1 MGAICLQEH
10 SEHLQSLVND
20 ALDKGAEIAVRGSFG
35 HLGEDAVDQYFPP
48 TVLINVNHN
57 MKIMKEEVL
66 NLTLTFICSKTFCLC
81 CFMLVMHQ
89 AFGPIMPI
97 MQFSTDEEVIKLA
110 NDSRYALGCAVF
122 SGSQRRAKQIA
133 SQIQCGV
140 AAINDFAS
148 NYMCQVLISGY
159 SRGDFNFHFFD

>member
-57 MKIMKEEVL
+57 MKIMKEEVC
-66 NLTLTFICSKTFCLC
+66 NLTFIGSSGFCC
-81 CFMLVMHQ
+81 CLLLHNTILHMSF
-89 AFGPIMPI
+89 
-97 MQFSTDEEVIKLA
+97 
-110 NDSRYALGCAVF
+110 
-122 SGSQRRAKQIA
+122 
-133 SQIQCGV
+133 
-140 AAINDFAS
+140 
-148 NYMCQVLISGY
+148 
-159 SRGDFNFHFFD
+159 

>member
-1 MGAICLQEH
+1 MCE
-10 SEHLQSLVND
+10 N
-20 ALDKGAEIAVRGSFG
+20 
-35 HLGEDAVDQYFPP
+35 
-48 TVLINVNHN
+48 
-57 MKIMKEEVL
+57 
-66 NLTLTFICSKTFCLC
+66 
-81 CFMLVMHQ
+81 Q

-122 SGSQRRAKQIA
+122 SGSKHRAKQIA

-148 NYMCQVLISGY
+148 NYMCQVLLTGFTLGCYLWKREKKKKRLAIISMIK
-159 SRGDFNFHFFD
+159 SKTFFFLF

>member
-57 MKIMKEEVL
+57 MKIMKEEVC
-66 NLTLTFICSKTFCLC
+66 NLTFIGSSGFCSC
-81 CFMLVMHQ
+81 MLLHHTILHTS
-89 AFGPIMPI
+89 F
-97 MQFSTDEEVIKLA
+97 
-110 NDSRYALGCAVF
+110 
-122 SGSQRRAKQIA
+122 
-133 SQIQCGV
+133 
-140 AAINDFAS
+140 
-148 NYMCQVLISGY
+148 
-159 SRGDFNFHFFD
+159 

>member
-1 MGAICLQEH
+1 MSHTHKLLRCL
-10 SEHLQSLVND
+10 L
-20 ALDKGAEIAVRGSFG
+20 
-35 HLGEDAVDQYFPP
+35 
-48 TVLINVNHN
+48 
-57 MKIMKEEVL
+57 
-66 NLTLTFICSKTFCLC
+66 LC
-81 CFMLVMHQ
+81 ENQ

-148 NYMCQVLISGY
+148 NYMCQVGTQ
-159 SRGDFNFHFFD
+159 H

>member
-57 MKIMKEEVL
+57 MKIMKEEVC
-66 NLTLTFICSKTFCLC
+66 NFTFIASSCFC
-81 CFMLVMHQ
+81 CFMLVRHT
-89 AFGPIMPI
+89 MP
-97 MQFSTDEEVIKLA
+97 T
-110 NDSRYALGCAVF
+110 R
-122 SGSQRRAKQIA
+122 
-133 SQIQCGV
+133 
-140 AAINDFAS
+140 
-148 NYMCQVLISGY
+148 VLKI
-159 SRGDFNFHFFD
+159 FITV